1 MDASNPS
8 LPPGSLRDAVEATT
22 EAALACGALRPIETE
37 QLDVDDGGVRFLV
50 RVVSSLRR
58 KAGARRSEGRRS
70 TEPDNPFLPPE
81 PELTVGQ
88 LAPAHVA
95 VLNKYKVLPL
105 HRRGLDA
112 AGAAP

>member
-1 MDASNPS
+1 M
-8 LPPGSLRDAVEATT
+8 EATT